1 MAEGDDVYLY
11 VYDLSGGMASRLSPV
26 LIGKQVEGIWH
37 TGVVTFGKE
46 YYFGSG
52 GINVIVPGTLLH
64 EPVKKILL
72 GKTFIPEQVFDEYL
86 NGLAESEFRG
96 DHYDLLKHNCN
107 NFSDNLSRFLVGNG
121 IPEYILKLPEEILST
136 PFGQRFQG
144 LIEQISQ
151 NSPNLQPIQRRA
163 ASPEFYQL
171 NSDIEAARHH
181 SSLLREKRNALCEKL
196 AKREKKKNKKRR
208 KEIGSESKTSEDR
221 RMSAEDGQ
229 PEGVA
234 VEQLEQDANTRLSA
248 FDEEERKEREERRR
262 NREPPIVFK
271 DAVDVHI
278 AFDTLVGLIDGKLN
292 EEEQLSLEELHKYML
307 EDEGSWALGE
317 SFLVFIGRLLMD
329 KELHE
334 DVTVQTLHVLA
345 AAALKDDV
353 ILMLHQDRKHHVLMN
368 YAFDVDR
375 HPVPHQRALTLFICN
390 LFENIAS
397 SEWLMYISE
406 WTYNN
411 QQLSNIR
418 VTTKVAV
425 NAILSDDV
433 EMQDRGSAIIHN
445 LATKEKIMKNKSLRH
460 LLPRGSASKVFDDV
474 AVELTMAVL
483 QFLSAD
489 GRGEPLVFR
498 CLKSLA
504 QFCTASGPDVPQLIQ
519 MIGPH
524 PSKFK
529 GQSQRI
535 DELVQQISNRL
546 R

>member
-11 VYDLSGGMASRLSPV
+11 VYDLSGGMAARLSPV

-64 EPVKKILL
+64 EPLKKILL

-96 DHYDLLKHNCN
+96 DQYDLLKHNCN
-107 NFSDNLSRFLVGNG
+107 NFSDTLSRFLVGNG
-121 IPEYILKLPEEILST
+121 IPDYILKLPEEILST

-151 NSPNLQPIQRRA
+151 NSPNLQPVQRRA

-171 NSDIEAARHH
+171 NSDIEAARHY
-181 SSLLREKRNALCEKL
+181 SSLLKEKRNALCEKL

-208 KEIGSESKTSEDR
+208 KEIGSESKTSEER

-229 PEGVA
+229 PEVA
-234 VEQLEQDANTRLSA
+234 AIDEQLEQDANARLSA

-278 AFDTLVGLIDGKLN
+278 AFDTLVGLIDGKLH

-334 DVTVQTLHVLA
+334 DVTVHTLHVLA

-375 HPVPHQRALTLFICN
+375 HPIPHQRALTLFICN

-445 LATKEKIMKNKSLRH
+445 LATKE
-460 LLPRGSASKVFDDV
+460 VFDDV

-489 GRGEPLVFR
+489 GRGEALVFR

-504 QFCTASGPDVPQLIQ
+504 QFCTASGQDVPQLIQ

-535 DELVQQISNRL
+535 DELIQQISNRL

>member
-171 NSDIEAARHH
+171 NSDIEAA
-181 SSLLREKRNALCEKL
+181 
-196 AKREKKKNKKRR
+196 
-208 KEIGSESKTSEDR
+208 SESKTSEDR

-445 LATKEKIMKNKSLRH
+445 LATKEVKTV
-460 LLPRGSASKVFDDV
+460 VFDDV

>member
-11 VYDLSGGMASRLSPV
+11 VYDLSGGMAARLSPV

-64 EPVKKILL
+64 EPLKKILL

-96 DHYDLLKHNCN
+96 DQYDLLKHNCN
-107 NFSDNLSRFLVGNG
+107 NFSDTLSRFLVGNG
-121 IPEYILKLPEEILST
+121 IPDYILKLPEEILST

-151 NSPNLQPIQRRA
+151 NSPNLQPVQRRA

-171 NSDIEAARHH
+171 NSDIEAA
-181 SSLLREKRNALCEKL
+181 
-196 AKREKKKNKKRR
+196 
-208 KEIGSESKTSEDR
+208 SESKTSEER

-229 PEGVA
+229 PEVA
-234 VEQLEQDANTRLSA
+234 AIDEQLEQDANARLSA

-278 AFDTLVGLIDGKLN
+278 AFDTLVGLIDGKLH

-334 DVTVQTLHVLA
+334 DVTVHTLHVLA

-375 HPVPHQRALTLFICN
+375 HPIPHQRALTLFICN

-445 LATKEKIMKNKSLRH
+445 LATKEVKTV
-460 LLPRGSASKVFDDV
+460 VFDDV

-489 GRGEPLVFR
+489 GRGEALVFR

-504 QFCTASGPDVPQLIQ
+504 QFCTASGQDVPQLIQ

-535 DELVQQISNRL
+535 DELIQQISNRL